1 MSKSDLPSKILAYLG
16 AVTLFLM
23 MLLTTADVAGRYI
36 LNQPILGGLE
46 ITEFMI
52 VSVVFCFLGLTQ
64 QEKGHVAVD
73 LVVGSLPEVPRK
85 IIDII
90 MRLASLGI
98 LGLITWQTLLRGIE
112 LSEIKEYSGTLHI
125 PVAPFVLLV
134 ALGCG
139 VMCWELARDVKSL
152 LTGGERS

>member
-52 VSVVFCFLGLTQ
+52 VSVVFCFW
-64 QEKGHVAVD
+64 A
-73 LVVGSLPEVPRK
+73 SPNRK
-85 IIDII
+85 RA
-90 MRLASLGI
+90 M
-98 LGLITWQTLLRGIE
+98 
-112 LSEIKEYSGTLHI
+112 
-125 PVAPFVLLV
+125 
-134 ALGCG
+134 
-139 VMCWELARDVKSL
+139 
-152 LTGGERS
+152 